1 MVKSRFL
8 KTTGPWTV
16 RTCEPR
22 YDNPWL
28 RVEHND
34 VVHPDGRDG
43 IYGVVRF
50 KNVAVG
56 VLPIFEDGTV
66 PLVGQHRF
74 PSDTY
79 SWELPEGG
87 GPAGEDDLETARR
100 ELAEETGLIAASWLP
115 LIDFDVSNSV
125 TDERS
130 ACFLAWDLTPG
141 PTAPESS
148 EELAHDRVAFSELM
162 ARCLDGRIHDSLT
175 LVMTLTAHARALRGD
190 LPENISAKLLA

>member
-1 MVKSRFL
+1 MGKSRS
-8 KTTGPWTV
+8 TDTVGPWKVLSRET
-16 RTCEPR
+16 R
-22 YDNPWL
+22 YENPWVKL
-28 RVEHND
+28 EHND
-34 VVHPDGRDG
+34 VLHPDGQAG

-50 KNVAVG
+50 QNAAVG

-87 GPAGEDDLETARR
+87 GPIGEDDIETARR
-100 ELAEETGLIAASWLP
+100 ELAEETGLVAKNWLP

-130 ACFLAWDLTPG
+130 ACFLAWDLTSG
-141 PTAPESS
+141 PKAPESS
-148 EELAHDRVAFSELM
+148 EELAHDRIAFSELM
-162 ARCLDGRIHDSLT
+162 ARCLDGRIRDSLT
-175 LVMTLTAHARALRGD
+175 LVMTFAAHARALRGD
-190 LPENISAKLLA
+190 LPESIAAKLLT

>member
-1 MVKSRFL
+1 MDKPTFP

-16 RTCEPR
+16 RSCEAR

-34 VVHPDGRDG
+34 VIHPDGHDG

-56 VLPIFEDGTV
+56 VLPVFEDGTV
-66 PLVGQHRF
+66 PLVGQYRF
-74 PSDTY
+74 PLQAY

-100 ELAEETGLIAASWLP
+100 ELAEETGLVAKYWLP
-115 LIDFDVSNSV
+115 LIEFDVSNSV

-141 PTAPESS
+141 TTAPESS
-148 EELAHDRVAFSELM
+148 EELAHDRIAFSDLV
-162 ARCLDGRIHDSLT
+162 ARCLDGRIRDSLT
-175 LVMTLTAHARALRGD
+175 LVMTLAAKAKAERGE
-190 LPENISAKLLA
+190 LPERIAARLLA

>member
-1 MVKSRFL
+1 MDKPS
-8 KTTGPWTV
+8 KPEKTGPWTV
-16 RTCEPR
+16 LASETR
-22 YDNPWL
+22 YENPWVKL
-28 RVEHND
+28 DHND
-34 VVHPDGRDG
+34 VLHPNGDPG

-100 ELAEETGLIAASWLP
+100 ELVEETGLVAASWMP
-115 LIDFDVSNSV
+115 LISFDVSNSI

-130 ACFLAWDLTPG
+130 TCFLAWDLTQG
-141 PTAPESS
+141 PTAPEPS
-148 EELAHDRVAFSELM
+148 EELAHDRIAFSDLM
-162 ARCLDGRIHDSLT
+162 TRCLDGRIRDSLT
-175 LVMTLTAHARALRGD
+175 LVMTLAAHARALRGD
-190 LPENISAKLLA
+190 LPERIAAKLLT